1 MWFGSSKSKV
11 NFHLLLLL
19 LFTIFAGYDKTVL
32 TNFGESMFKKYWKSF
47 VIFWSVVMLGI
58 VGVFV
63 FFWLISAGKLGFMP
77 TFEELENP
85 NNRFASE
92 VFFADGPI
100 MNKYFEKENRKYT
113 EYREIPAS
121 VVDALIATE
130 DVRFY
135 EHSGVDVRGLF
146 RVLKGVLTADA
157 SAGGG
162 STISQQLAKMLF
174 PREPDLNVFE
184 LVVRKFREWVI
195 AVRLEKSYTKE
206 EIMTMYLNKYD
217 FLNLA
222 VGISSAADIYFQ
234 TPLDSLKIEQAA
246 MLVGMAKNSSYYN
259 PVRRPELTLNR
270 RNVVLNQMYKYDKIT
285 RDEYD
290 SLKMLPLGLKFKR
303 VDHKE
308 GLATYFREYLRLYM
322 TANKPKRENYRNT
335 EQFRLDSAAWETD
348 PLYGWCK
355 KNVKVGG
362 THYDLYSDG
371 LKIYSTLD
379 SRMQRYAEEAVREH
393 LSQDLQPLFDKER
406 AYKKNSPFSNDMT
419 PDKIEE
425 ALMRSVKQSERYRQL
440 VKEGKNQ
447 REIRK
452 IFDQKVEMQLF
463 TWNGIRDT
471 VMSPMDSVK
480 HYKSFFRSGFMV
492 MNPRNGYVK
501 AYVGGPD
508 YRYFMYDMVSVG
520 RRQVGSTI
528 KPILYTLAM
537 QEGLGPCDR
546 VPNIPQTFI
555 LPTGEP
561 WTARGGTKRKGEMVT
576 LRWGLANSENNI
588 SAWVLKQ
595 FTPQAVAQMAHKMG
609 ITSFIDPVPSVFLGT
624 AEISVK
630 EMVAAYSIFAN
641 KGVYH
646 APLIV
651 SRIED
656 KFGNTL
662 ATFQT
667 ESREVITANTAYLM
681 CDLLEGVVNSGTGV
695 RLRYKYKLTNPIGGK
710 TGTTQEHSDGWFMG
724 ITPALVGGVW
734 VGAEDRSIH
743 FQNLANGQGASMA
756 LPIWGKF
763 LQKVYADAGLNVY
776 TGPFDYPAGLLKR
789 LNCDETVLPAGG
801 TSTDGQANDEEDE
814 EFY

>member
-1 MWFGSSKSKV
+1 MV
-11 NFHLLLLL
+11 
-19 LFTIFAGYDKTVL
+19 
-32 TNFGESMFKKYWKSF
+32 KKYWKLF
-47 VIFWSVVMLGI
+47 VIFWSVVFIGIGI
-58 VGVFV
+58 VFL
-63 FFWLISAGKLGFMP
+63 FFYLISIGKLGFMP

-92 VFFADGPI
+92 VYFADGPV
-100 MNKYFEKENRKYT
+100 MNKYFEKENRKYI
-113 EYREIPAS
+113 EYKEIPQS
-121 VVDALIATE
+121 VIDALIATE

-146 RVLKGVLTADA
+146 RVVKGLLTANT

-184 LVVRKFREWVI
+184 LAIRKFREWVI

-206 EIMTMYLNKYD
+206 EIITMYLNKYD

-234 TPLDSLKIEQAA
+234 IPLDSLKMEQAA
-246 MLVGMAKNSSYYN
+246 MLIGMAKNSSYYN

-270 RNVVLNQMYKYDKIT
+270 RNVVLAQMYKYDKIT
-285 RDEYD
+285 EQQYD
-290 SLKMLPLGLKFKR
+290 SLRMLPLGLQFKR

-308 GLATYFREYLRLYM
+308 GLATYFREYLRLFM
-322 TANKPKRENYRNT
+322 TANKPERKSYNNI
-335 EQFRLDSAAWETD
+335 EQFRLDSVAWETN

-355 KNVKVGG
+355 KNVKVDG
-362 THYDLYSDG
+362 TNYDLYSDG
-371 LKIYSTLD
+371 LKIYATLD

-393 LSQDLQPLFDKER
+393 LSQDLQPLFDKE
-406 AYKKNSPFSNDMT
+406 KVNKSHPPFSNDMT
-419 PDKIEE
+419 EEEIEGV
-425 ALMRSVKQSERYRQL
+425 LNTSIRQSERYRVL
-440 VKEGKNQ
+440 SRAGKKYA
-447 REIRK
+447 EIRK
-452 IFDQKVEMQLF
+452 TFEQPVEMQVF
-463 TWNGIRDT
+463 TWRGIRDT
-471 VMSPMDSVK
+471 VMTPLDSIR

-492 MNPRNGYVK
+492 MNPKNGYVK

-520 RRQVGSTI
+520 KRQVGSTI

-537 QEGLGPCDR
+537 QEGLGPCDK

-555 LPTGEP
+555 LPDGVP
-561 WTARGGTKRKGEMVT
+561 WTARSGTKRKGEMVT

-595 FTPQAVAQMAHKMG
+595 FTPGAVAQMAHKMG

-641 KGVYH
+641 KGVYNS
-646 APLIV
+646 PLLV
-651 SRIED
+651 YRIED
-656 KFGNTL
+656 KYGNVL
-662 ATFQT
+662 ERFLP
-667 ESREVITANTAYLM
+667 ESREVITENTAYLM
-681 CDLLEGVVNSGTGV
+681 CNLLEGVVTGGTGV
-695 RLRYKYKLTNPIGGK
+695 RLRYRYKLMNPMGGK
-710 TGTTQEHSDGWFMG
+710 TGTTQKHADGWFMG
-724 ITPALVGGVW
+724 VTPGLVGGVW
-734 VGAEDRSIH
+734 VGAEDRSIR

-756 LPIWGKF
+756 LPIWAKF
-763 LQKVYADAGLNVY
+763 LQKAYADPSLKMTDA
-776 TGPFDYPAGLLKR
+776 PFERPAGVTKR
-789 LNCDETVLPAGG
+789 LDCDETVSEGNAEVN
-801 TSTDGQANDEEDE
+801 TEINEEDE

>member
-1 MWFGSSKSKV
+1 
-11 NFHLLLLL
+11 
-19 LFTIFAGYDKTVL
+19 
-32 TNFGESMFKKYWKSF
+32 MFKKYWKFF
-47 VIFWSVVMLGI
+47 VIFWSVVLVGI
-58 VGVFV
+58 IGVFV

-92 VFFADGPI
+92 VYFADGPI
-100 MNKYFEKENRKYT
+100 MNRYFEKENRKYI
-113 EYREIPAS
+113 EYREIPQS
-121 VVDALIATE
+121 VIDALITTE

-135 EHSGVDVRGLF
+135 DHSGIDVRGLF
-146 RVLKGVLTADA
+146 RVAKGLLTANT

-174 PREPDLNVFE
+174 PRESDLNVFE
-184 LVVRKFREWVI
+184 LVIRKFREWVI

-206 EIMTMYLNKYD
+206 EILTMYLNKYD

-234 TPLDSLKIEQAA
+234 VPLDSLKVEQAA

-270 RNVVLNQMYKYDKIT
+270 RNVVLSQMYKYDKIT
-285 RDEYD
+285 REECD
-290 SLKMLPLGLKFKR
+290 SLKQLPLGLNFKR

-308 GLATYFREYLRLYM
+308 GLATYFREYLRLFM
-322 TANKPKRENYRNT
+322 TANKPDRKRYRDLS
-335 EQFRLDSAAWETD
+335 QFRLDSVAWETN

-355 KNVKVGG
+355 KNVKVDGS
-362 THYDLYSDG
+362 HYDLYSDG
-371 LKIYSTLD
+371 LKIYTTLD
-379 SRMQRYAEEAVREH
+379 SRMQKYAEEAVREH
-393 LSQDLQPLFDKER
+393 LSQDLQPLFDKEKV
-406 AYKKNSPFSNDMT
+406 KKLRPPFSNDMT
-419 PDKIEE
+419 PAEIEE
-425 ALMRSVKQSERYRQL
+425 VLNRSIRQSERYRVLSKQ
-440 VKEGKNQ
+440 GMSFD
-447 REIRK
+447 EIRK
-452 IFDQKVEMQLF
+452 TFDQPLKMQVF

-471 VMSPMDSVK
+471 VMTPLDSIK

-492 MNPRNGYVK
+492 MQPQTGYIK

-520 RRQVGSTI
+520 KRQVGSTI

-537 QEGLGPCDR
+537 QEGLGPCDK

-561 WTARGGTKRKGEMVT
+561 WSARGGTKRQGEMVT

-595 FTPQAVAQMAHKMG
+595 FTPEAVAQMAHKMG

-624 AEISVK
+624 AEITVK

-641 KGVYH
+641 KGVYNS
-646 APLIV
+646 PLPV
-651 SRIED
+651 YRIED
-656 KFGNTL
+656 KYGNVL
-662 ATFQT
+662 QEFRP
-667 ESREVITANTAYLM
+667 ESREVITENTAYLM
-681 CDLLEGVVNSGTGV
+681 CNLLEGVVTGGTGV
-695 RLRYKYKLTNPIGGK
+695 RLRYKYKLMNPMGGK
-710 TGTTQEHSDGWFMG
+710 TGTTQKHADGWFMG
-724 ITPALVGGVW
+724 VTPDLVGGVW

-756 LPIWGKF
+756 LPIWAKF
-763 LQKVYADAGLNVY
+763 LLKAYADPRLKMSDR
-776 TGPFDYPAGLLKR
+776 PFDRPAGINKR
-789 LNCDETVLPAGG
+789 LDCDETISEAEVKEMNNGIR
-801 TSTDGQANDEEDE
+801 EDE
-814 EFY
+814 EEFY

>member
-1 MWFGSSKSKV
+1 
-11 NFHLLLLL
+11 
-19 LFTIFAGYDKTVL
+19 
-32 TNFGESMFKKYWKSF
+32 MFKKYWKFF
-47 VIFWSVVMLGI
+47 VIFWSVLLVGI
-58 VGVFV
+58 IGVFV

-92 VFFADGPI
+92 VYFADGPI
-100 MNKYFEKENRKYT
+100 MNRYFEKENRKYI
-113 EYREIPAS
+113 EYREIPQS
-121 VVDALIATE
+121 VIDALIATE

-135 EHSGVDVRGLF
+135 DHSGIDVRGLF
-146 RVLKGVLTADA
+146 RVAKGLLTANT

-174 PREPDLNVFE
+174 PRESDLNVFE
-184 LVVRKFREWVI
+184 LVIRKFREWVI

-206 EIMTMYLNKYD
+206 EILTMYLNKYD

-234 TPLDSLKIEQAA
+234 VPLDSLKVEQAA

-270 RNVVLNQMYKYDKIT
+270 RNVVLSQMYKYDKIT
-285 RDEYD
+285 REECD
-290 SLKMLPLGLKFKR
+290 SLKQLPLGLNFKR

-308 GLATYFREYLRLYM
+308 GLATYFREYLRLFM
-322 TANKPKRENYRNT
+322 TANKPDRKRYRDLS
-335 EQFRLDSAAWETD
+335 QFRLDSIAWETN

-355 KNVKVGG
+355 KNVKVDGS
-362 THYDLYSDG
+362 HYDLYSDG
-371 LKIYSTLD
+371 LKIYTTLD
-379 SRMQRYAEEAVREH
+379 SRMQKYAEEAVREH
-393 LSQDLQPLFDKER
+393 LSQDLQPLFDKEKV
-406 AYKKNSPFSNDMT
+406 KKLRPPFSNDMT
-419 PDKIEE
+419 PAEIEE
-425 ALMRSVKQSERYRQL
+425 VLDRSIRQSERYRVLSKQ
-440 VKEGKNQ
+440 GMSFD
-447 REIRK
+447 EIRK
-452 IFDQKVEMQLF
+452 TFDQPLKMQVF

-471 VMSPMDSVK
+471 VMTPLDSIK

-492 MNPRNGYVK
+492 MQPQTGYIK

-508 YRYFMYDMVSVG
+508 YRYFMYDMVSAG
-520 RRQVGSTI
+520 KRQVGSTI

-537 QEGLGPCDR
+537 QEGLGPCDK

-561 WTARGGTKRKGEMVT
+561 WSARGGTKRQGEMVT

-595 FTPQAVAQMAHKMG
+595 FTPEAVAQMAHKMG

-624 AEISVK
+624 AEITVK

-641 KGVYH
+641 KGVYNS
-646 APLIV
+646 PLPV
-651 SRIED
+651 YRIED
-656 KFGNTL
+656 KYGNVL
-662 ATFQT
+662 QEFRP
-667 ESREVITANTAYLM
+667 ESREVITENTAYLM
-681 CDLLEGVVNSGTGV
+681 CNLLEGVVTGGTGV
-695 RLRYKYKLTNPIGGK
+695 RLRYKYKLMNPMGGK
-710 TGTTQEHSDGWFMG
+710 TGTTQKHADGWFMG
-724 ITPALVGGVW
+724 VTPDLVGGVW

-756 LPIWGKF
+756 LPIWAKF
-763 LQKVYADAGLNVY
+763 LLKAYADPRLKMSDR
-776 TGPFDYPAGLLKR
+776 PFDRPAGINKR
-789 LNCDETVLPAGG
+789 LDCDETISEAEVKEMNNGIR
-801 TSTDGQANDEEDE
+801 EDE
-814 EFY
+814 EEFY

>member
-1 MWFGSSKSKV
+1 
-11 NFHLLLLL
+11 
-19 LFTIFAGYDKTVL
+19 
-32 TNFGESMFKKYWKSF
+32 MFKKYWKFF
-47 VIFWSVVMLGI
+47 VIFWSVVLVGI
-58 VGVFV
+58 IGVFV

-92 VFFADGPI
+92 VYFADGPI
-100 MNKYFEKENRKYT
+100 MNRYFEKENRKYI
-113 EYREIPAS
+113 EYREIPQS
-121 VVDALIATE
+121 VIDALIATE

-135 EHSGVDVRGLF
+135 DHSGVDVRGLF
-146 RVLKGVLTADA
+146 RVAKGLLTANT

-174 PREPDLNVFE
+174 PRESDLNVFE
-184 LVVRKFREWVI
+184 LVIRKFREWVI

-206 EIMTMYLNKYD
+206 EILTMYLNKYD

-234 TPLDSLKIEQAA
+234 VPLDSLKVEQAA

-270 RNVVLNQMYKYDKIT
+270 RNVVLSQMYKYDKIT
-285 RDEYD
+285 REECD
-290 SLKMLPLGLKFKR
+290 SLKKLPLGLNFKR

-308 GLATYFREYLRLYM
+308 GLATYFREYLRLFM
-322 TANKPKRENYRNT
+322 TANKPDRKRYRDLS
-335 EQFRLDSAAWETD
+335 QFRLDSIAWETN

-355 KNVKVGG
+355 KNVKVDGS
-362 THYDLYSDG
+362 HYDLYSDG
-371 LKIYSTLD
+371 LKIYTTLD
-379 SRMQRYAEEAVREH
+379 SRMQKYAEEAVREH
-393 LSQDLQPLFDKER
+393 LSQDLQPLFDKEKV
-406 AYKKNSPFSNDMT
+406 KKHRPPFSNDMT
-419 PDKIEE
+419 PTEIEE
-425 ALMRSVKQSERYRQL
+425 VLDRSIRQSERYRVLSKQGMSF
-440 VKEGKNQ
+440 K
-447 REIRK
+447 EIRK
-452 IFDQKVEMQLF
+452 TFDQPLKMQVF

-471 VMSPMDSVK
+471 VMTPLDSIK

-492 MNPRNGYVK
+492 MQPQTGYIK

-508 YRYFMYDMVSVG
+508 YRYFMYDMVSAG
-520 RRQVGSTI
+520 KRQVGSTI

-537 QEGLGPCDR
+537 QEGLGPCDK

-561 WTARGGTKRKGEMVT
+561 WSARGGTKRQGEMVT

-595 FTPQAVAQMAHKMG
+595 FTPEAVAQMAHKMG

-624 AEISVK
+624 AEITVK

-641 KGVYH
+641 KGVYNS
-646 APLIV
+646 PLPV
-651 SRIED
+651 YRIED
-656 KFGNTL
+656 KYGNVL
-662 ATFQT
+662 QEFRP
-667 ESREVITANTAYLM
+667 ESREVITENTAYLM
-681 CDLLEGVVNSGTGV
+681 CNLLEGVVTGGTGV
-695 RLRYKYKLTNPIGGK
+695 RFRYKYKLMNPMGGK
-710 TGTTQEHSDGWFMG
+710 TGTTQKHADGWFMG
-724 ITPALVGGVW
+724 VTPDLVGGVW

-756 LPIWGKF
+756 LPIWAKF
-763 LQKVYADAGLNVY
+763 LLKAYADPRLKMSDR
-776 TGPFDYPAGLLKR
+776 PFDRPAGINKR
-789 LNCDETVLPAGG
+789 LDCDETISEAEVKEMNNGIR
-801 TSTDGQANDEEDE
+801 EDE
-814 EFY
+814 EEFY

>member
-1 MWFGSSKSKV
+1 
-11 NFHLLLLL
+11 
-19 LFTIFAGYDKTVL
+19 
-32 TNFGESMFKKYWKSF
+32 MFKKYWKFF
-47 VIFWSVVMLGI
+47 VIFWSVVLVGI
-58 VGVFV
+58 IGVFV

-92 VFFADGPI
+92 VYFADGPI
-100 MNKYFEKENRKYT
+100 MNRYFEKENRKYI
-113 EYREIPAS
+113 EYREIPQS
-121 VVDALIATE
+121 VIDALIATE

-135 EHSGVDVRGLF
+135 DHSGVDVRGLF
-146 RVLKGVLTADA
+146 RVAKGLLTANT

-174 PREPDLNVFE
+174 PRESDLNVFE
-184 LVVRKFREWVI
+184 LVIRKFREWVI

-206 EIMTMYLNKYD
+206 EILTMYLNKYD

-234 TPLDSLKIEQAA
+234 VPLDSLKVEQAA

-270 RNVVLNQMYKYDKIT
+270 RNVVLSQMYKYDKIT
-285 RDEYD
+285 REECD
-290 SLKMLPLGLKFKR
+290 SLKKLPLGLNFKR

-308 GLATYFREYLRLYM
+308 GLATYFREYLRLFM
-322 TANKPKRENYRNT
+322 TANKPDRKRYRDLS
-335 EQFRLDSAAWETD
+335 QFRLDSVAWETN

-355 KNVKVGG
+355 KNVKVDGS
-362 THYDLYSDG
+362 HYDLYSDG
-371 LKIYSTLD
+371 LKIYTTLD
-379 SRMQRYAEEAVREH
+379 SRMQKYAEEAVREH
-393 LSQDLQPLFDKER
+393 LSQDLQPLFDKEKV
-406 AYKKNSPFSNDMT
+406 KKHRPPFSNDMT
-419 PDKIEE
+419 PTEIEE
-425 ALMRSVKQSERYRQL
+425 VLDRSIRQSERYRVLSKQGMSF
-440 VKEGKNQ
+440 K
-447 REIRK
+447 EIRK
-452 IFDQKVEMQLF
+452 TFDQPLKMQVF

-471 VMSPMDSVK
+471 VMTPLDSIK

-492 MNPRNGYVK
+492 MQPQTGYIK

-508 YRYFMYDMVSVG
+508 YRYFMYDMVSAG
-520 RRQVGSTI
+520 KRQVGSTI

-537 QEGLGPCDR
+537 QEGLGPCDK

-561 WTARGGTKRKGEMVT
+561 WSARGGTKRQGEMVT

-595 FTPQAVAQMAHKMG
+595 FTPEAVAQMAHKMG
-609 ITSFIDPVPSVFLGT
+609 ITSFTDPVPSVFLGT
-624 AEISVK
+624 AEITVK

-641 KGVYH
+641 KGVYNS
-646 APLIV
+646 PLPV
-651 SRIED
+651 YRIED
-656 KFGNTL
+656 KYGNVL
-662 ATFQT
+662 QEFRP
-667 ESREVITANTAYLM
+667 ESREVITENTAYLM
-681 CDLLEGVVNSGTGV
+681 CNLLEGVVTGGTGV
-695 RLRYKYKLTNPIGGK
+695 RLRYKYKLMNPMGGK
-710 TGTTQEHSDGWFMG
+710 TGTTQKHADGWFMG
-724 ITPALVGGVW
+724 VTPDLVGGVW

-756 LPIWGKF
+756 LPIWAKF
-763 LQKVYADAGLNVY
+763 LLKAYADPRLKMSDR
-776 TGPFDYPAGLLKR
+776 PFDRPAGINKR
-789 LNCDETVLPAGG
+789 LDCDETISEAEVKEMNNGIR
-801 TSTDGQANDEEDE
+801 DDEE